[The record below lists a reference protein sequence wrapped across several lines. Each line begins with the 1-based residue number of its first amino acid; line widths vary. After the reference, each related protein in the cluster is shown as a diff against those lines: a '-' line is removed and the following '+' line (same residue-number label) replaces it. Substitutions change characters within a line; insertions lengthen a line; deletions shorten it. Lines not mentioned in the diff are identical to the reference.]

1 MKRRDAIRIGDLI
14 RKSIE
19 EAGNTDTF
27 NSQNICYL
35 WPEAVGPTIN
45 RYTTERWVRRDE
57 LHVRIASAS
66 IKNEISFLS
75 DNIIKRLNELAGTTE
90 NPPIRRLIIH

>member
-1 MKRRDAIRIGDLI
+1 MKRTHAIRIGDLI
-14 RKSIE
+14 KQAME
-19 EAGNTDTF
+19 EAGSTTAY
-27 NSQNICYL
+27 QAQHICYL

-45 RYTTERWVRRDE
+45 RYTTERWIHHDE

-75 DNIIKRLNELAGTTE
+75 EAILKRLNELAGTTE
-90 NPPIRRLIIH
+90 NPAVRKLVIH